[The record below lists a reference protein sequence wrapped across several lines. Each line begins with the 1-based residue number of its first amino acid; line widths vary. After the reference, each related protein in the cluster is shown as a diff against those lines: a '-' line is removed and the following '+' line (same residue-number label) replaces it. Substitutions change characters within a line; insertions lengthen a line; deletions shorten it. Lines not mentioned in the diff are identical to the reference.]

1 MRLPNSRRQK
11 QRLLFLNRKI
21 TGIAVIIATLVILFA
36 AAFYGFSKADPPQRA
51 VENKKTAPPDPMV
64 IVWEY
69 AAIGADPASI
79 DPMPSVDIISPTWF
93 HIIDEEGTIDS
104 QFDRDY
110 LNWAR
115 ERGYDIW
122 ALVTNDFDPDITA
135 AILSDE
141 ETRQSIVEEL
151 SELALEY
158 ELEGLNIDFE
168 NFHSDYRDLFTKFV
182 SELAERCREKNIIV
196 SVDVTMISNSAYWS
210 GNYDRAA
217 LAEAADYIILMA
229 YDEHWAS
236 SPVAGSVASLPW
248 VERGLV
254 QVLSE
259 VPPEKLILG
268 VPFYTRLWEVDK
280 SGDEPLVLNSWAYS
294 MHRAEE
300 IIEDNEAK
308 IHWDSEALQH
318 VASYTKDGLNYKMW
332 LEDTTSMSYR
342 LELVDR
348 FELAGVAGWRRGLEK
363 EEIWGLIDDW
373 LSATK

>member
-1 MRLPNSRRQK
+1 MTLPNSGRQK
-11 QRLLFLNRKI
+11 QRLLSLNRKI
-21 TGIAVIIATLVILFA
+21 TGITVIIATLVILFTA
-36 AAFYGFSKADPPQRA
+36 TFYGFIKADPSQLA
-51 VENKKTAPPDPMV
+51 VENKKTTPPDPMV

-79 DPMPSVDIISPTWF
+79 NPIPSVEIISPTWF

-110 LNWAR
+110 LIWAR
-115 ERGYDIW
+115 EHGYDIW

-151 SELALEY
+151 IELALEY

-168 NFHSDYRDLFTKFV
+168 NFHSDYRDLFTRFV
-182 SELAERCREKNIIV
+182 SELAERCREENIIV

-217 LAEAADYIILMA
+217 LSEAVDYIILMA
-229 YDEHWAS
+229 YDQHWAS
-236 SPVAGSVASLPW
+236 SPTAGSVASLPW

-254 QVLSE
+254 QVLNE

-268 VPFYTRLWEVDK
+268 VPFYTRLWQVDK
-280 SGDEPLVLNSWAYS
+280 SGDEPLVLNSWSYS
-294 MHRAEE
+294 MHRAEG

-308 IHWDSEALQH
+308 VHWDSEALQH
-318 VASYTKDGLNYKMW
+318 VASYNKDGLNYIMW

-363 EEIWGLIDDW
+363 EEIWELIDDW
-373 LSATK
+373 RTATE